1 MSINAVQFQ
10 PGMSMSAFIQRYGTE
25 AKCYR
30 ALYKWRWPQGFRCP
44 GCHGRARSR
53 FKRGTTVYYQCRA
66 CRHQTTLTAGT
77 LFEGTKLPLRTWML
91 AIHLLTATKTNLA
104 ALELMRHL
112 GVNYKT
118 AWRVKHKVM
127 QAMAEREESRRLNGF
142 VQLDDA
148 YLGGERNGGKPGRG
162 SENKQA
168 FVIAVKQAFVIA
180 VQTNEDH
187 QHPSFAVIE
196 PVRSFD
202 NASLEDWIARR
213 LAPECEVYSDGLACF
228 RRLEDAGHA
237 HTTLVTGGGR
247 AATEVPGARWVNVV
261 LGNLKRAIS
270 GTYHAIRQAKY
281 ARRYLAEAAYRFNRR
296 FHLRQMLPRLATA
309 MMRCIPCPE
318 PRLRAA
324 SNFHG

>member
-1 MSINAVQFQ
+1 MSINPVQFQ
-10 PGMSMSAFIQRYGTE
+10 AGLSMNEFIRRYGTE
-25 AKCYR
+25 TKCYR
-30 ALYKWRWPQGFRCP
+30 ALYKWRWPRGFRCP
-44 GCHGRARSR
+44 ACAGRARSR
-53 FKRGTTVYYQCRA
+53 FRRGAAMYYQCRA

-91 AIHLLTATKTNLA
+91 AMHLLTSTKTNLA

-118 AWRVKHKVM
+118 AWRLKHKIM
-127 QAMAEREESRRLNGF
+127 QAMSEREDSRKLNGF

-168 FVIAVKQAFVIA
+168 FVIAV
-180 VQTNEDH
+180 QTDEHH
-187 QHPSFAVIE
+187 QRPTFAVIE
-196 PVRSFD
+196 PVRGFD
-202 NASLEDWIARR
+202 NASLNDWIERR
-213 LAPECEVYSDGLACF
+213 LEPECEVYSDGLACF

-237 HTTLVTGGGR
+237 HTTLDTGGGR
-247 AATEVPGARWVNVV
+247 AATEVAGARWVNVV

-270 GTYHAIRQAKY
+270 GTYHAIKQAKY
-281 ARRYLAEAAYRFNRR
+281 ARRYLAEVAYRFNRR
-296 FHLRQMLPRLATA
+296 FRLHEMLPRLATA
-309 MMRCIPCPE
+309 MMRCKPCPE
-318 PRLRAA
+318 PRLRVA